1 MHFHRLGSFFSF
13 MASILLLL
21 VVQAMV
27 SEYKYIN
34 RMMERLGKMMES
46 MISYIFLGLSL
57 AAPIGPVNA
66 AQIDK
71 GIKNGFLHSWLLGI
85 GAMAADGL
93 YMLLV
98 YLGVVHLLSIGFVK
112 SFLWFFGCFV
122 LTYTGIESM
131 IAANQPI
138 SGLMRNKEKLSKSFL
153 TGFLMSLTNPLTILF
168 WLGVYGSV
176 LAKTA
181 ESVGP
186 QQFLLYSLAIFIGV
200 ALWDFSMAAVSS
212 SFGKLL
218 TNRLILFISRLSG
231 LSLVGFGIY
240 FGIQAVKSL

>member
-1 MHFHRLGSFFSF
+1 
-13 MASILLLL
+13 
-21 VVQAMV
+21 
-27 SEYKYIN
+27 
-34 RMMERLGKMMES
+34 MES
-46 MISYIFLGLSL
+46 IISYIFLGLSL
-57 AAPIGPVNA
+57 AAPIGPINA

-71 GIKNGFLHSWLLGI
+71 GIKNGFFHSWLLGI
-85 GAMAADGL
+85 GAMTADGC

-98 YLGVVHLLSIGFVK
+98 YLGVVHLLSINFVK

-131 IAANQPI
+131 VAANQPI
-138 SGLMRNKEKLSKSFL
+138 TDDMRSREKLYKSFL

-176 LAKTA
+176 LAKAA

-186 QQFLLYSLAIFIGV
+186 QQFLLYSCAIFIGV

-218 TNRLILFISRLSG
+218 TNRLIHLISKVSG